1 MMTRSVAILLAAAIF
16 VPLTSVEASNMA
28 VAPVSAVVT
37 ERSAA
42 DGTTYYSIALSLSD
56 DLTFVTHAWL
66 EFRADVSAKDL
77 DGFVD
82 PAPTLEVYALKQTLS
97 GDPDPSKFEAMRQP
111 MTRPVAIGT
120 DRLVRIDIT
129 EFVQKIL
136 TDPSKNHG
144 IVLGPLT
151 RDKRGIFD
159 IKQDGLSPGVTAHV
173 RFVE

>member
-1 MMTRSVAILLAAAIF
+1 MMTNRVTILLAAATF
-16 VPLTSVEASNMA
+16 VLLTSVEASGTA
-28 VAPVSAVVT
+28 IAPVAAVVA
-37 ERSAA
+37 EHSAA
-42 DGTTYYSIALSLSD
+42 DGTSYYSIALSLPEN
-56 DLTFVTHAWL
+56 LTFVTHAWL

-77 DGFVD
+77 NGFVD
-82 PAPTLEVYALKQTLS
+82 PAPTLEVYALKQMLS

-111 MTRPVAIGT
+111 MTRPVAIGA

-129 EFVQKIL
+129 EFVKRIIS
-136 TDPSKNHG
+136 DPSMNHG

-159 IKQDGLSPGVTAHV
+159 IKQDGLGPGATAHV

>member
-1 MMTRSVAILLAAAIF
+1 MTTNCVAILLAATLALPSF
-16 VPLTSVEASNMA
+16 VEASN
-28 VAPVSAVVT
+28 VTIAPVPAAVT
-37 ERSAA
+37 EHSAA
-42 DGTTYYSIALSLSD
+42 DGTTYYSVALLLPNN
-56 DLTFVTHAWL
+56 LTFVTHAWL

-77 DGFVD
+77 NGFVD

-97 GDPDPSKFEAMRQP
+97 GDPEPSKFEVMRQP
-111 MTRPVAIGT
+111 MTRPVAIGS
-120 DRLVRIDIT
+120 DRLIKIDIT

-173 RFVE
+173 RILE